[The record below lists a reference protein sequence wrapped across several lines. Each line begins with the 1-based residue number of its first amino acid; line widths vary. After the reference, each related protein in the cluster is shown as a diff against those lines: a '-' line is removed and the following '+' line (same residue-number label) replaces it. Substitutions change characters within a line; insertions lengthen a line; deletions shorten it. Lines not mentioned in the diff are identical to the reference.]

1 MDTWL
6 VKDIQLDILNNK
18 DIVSILRKTLVLAKK
33 LNLSDLEILIKSEL
47 NWYDNKGKI
56 PKYRIVKGNR
66 IVWWNPYHGWILA
79 NIDNDKLFD
88 LLTTIKIYESIS
100 VIEKFAQRWAVVC
113 LSTEYMS
120 RFMNISTEYKV
131 QVAKKPFI
139 NIIEYLKNFILETCI
154 DLEKEW
160 INGNWISFSN
170 KEVQV
175 AKNIPSVTNIF
186 YWEIKTNNLQIS
198 SDNSQQNIEVSALNI
213 DEIKNFLSQ
222 LKAYN
227 SQIKELPNGQEIQ
240 EKLDLLEKEI
250 VKQDP
255 DNWFIKGSIL
265 FIQNALS
272 WASWNLIATWILSL
286 LNNLLK

>member
-33 LNLSDLEILIKSEL
+33 LNLSDLEILIRNEL
-47 NWYDNKGKI
+47 NWYGNKDKI
-56 PKYRIVKGNR
+56 PKYRIVQGYR
-66 IVWWNPYHGWILA
+66 IIWWNPYKGWVLA
-79 NIDNDKLFD
+79 NINDDKLFD
-88 LLTTIKIYESIS
+88 LLTTIEMYESIS
-100 VIEKFAQRWAVVC
+100 VIEEFAKRWSEKI
-113 LSTEYMS
+113 LPTEHMAK
-120 RFMNISTEYKV
+120 FMNISTEYKV
-131 QVAKKPFI
+131 CVDKTPFI
-139 NIIEYLKNFILETCI
+139 NIIEYLKNLILETCI
-154 DLEKEW
+154 NLEKEW

-170 KEVQV
+170 QEVQL
-175 AKNIPSVTNIF
+175 ANHIPSVTNIF
-186 YWEIKTNNLQIS
+186 YWEIKANNLQIS
-198 SDNSQQNIEVSALNI
+198 SDNSQQNIEVSTLNI
-213 DEIKNFLSQ
+213 DDIKNFLSQ

-227 SQIKELPNGQEIQ
+227 SQIKVLPWGQEIQ

-255 DNWFIKGSIL
+255 DNWFIKGSLL